1 MVSAFTLIG
10 RLPVEEKYFKAVI
23 DDNTPME
30 YLIPTTSEAGVC
42 TTALVDF
49 LTLTHNT
56 FIERCRTLVSEDDQR
71 YIHLFV
77 CNQLLVLQMLA

>member
-1 MVSAFTLIG
+1 MVFPFTLIG
-10 RLPVEEKYFKAVI
+10 RLPVVEKYFKAVI

-49 LTLTHNT
+49 LTVTHNT
-56 FIERCRTLVSEDDQR
+56 FIERCRNLVTENDQR
-71 YIHLFV
+71 YTYL
-77 CNQLLVLQMLA
+77 